1 MCSEHIY
8 EMIVLDM
15 MLLLAPMMSS
25 VGPKLGYLFPN
36 PTWKVMVKLATY
48 IATAPK
54 YVLLARQI
62 F

>member
-1 MCSEHIY
+1 LISLKEIAKLRY
-8 EMIVLDM
+8 
-15 MLLLAPMMSS
+15 LL
-25 VGPKLGYLFPN
+25 PN